1 MKKATLYEITG
12 DLIELNK
19 LIENLVD
26 ENGEPR
32 EPTEKEFE
40 TMKEWFTESYDG
52 FKAKFDNYCK
62 FIKNLQLSAAN
73 AEAEKQNFKAENNRL
88 TKRATAYENRAK
100 AVRNLL
106 RWGMERLNLQNFK
119 SDVFTANIQNMSGKV
134 IKIAITATQKDLSAL
149 PEKYLKPREVDTK
162 AILQDLKDG
171 VLEERDGIQNYSKV
185 FVKDGGVLPFIHVYQ
200 PTGLKIS

>member
-1 MKKATLYEITG
+1 MGKATLYEITG
-12 DLIELNK
+12 DLISLNK

-32 EPTEKEFE
+32 EPTEEEFE

-73 AEAEKQNFKAENNRL
+73 AEAEKQNFKAENSRL

-106 RWGMERLNLQNFK
+106 RWGMERQNLQNFK
-119 SDVFTANIQNMSGKV
+119 NDVFTANIQNMGGKV

-185 FVKDGGVLPFIHVYQ
+185 FIKDGDVLPCIHIYQ

>member
-1 MKKATLYEITG
+1 MGKATLYEITG

-19 LIENLVD
+19 LMENLVD

-32 EPTEKEFE
+32 EPTEEEFE
-40 TMKEWFTESYDG
+40 TMKDWFTETYDG

-62 FIKNLQLSAAN
+62 FINNLQLSAAN
-73 AEAEKQNFKAENNRL
+73 AEAEKNNFKAENSRL
-88 TKRATAYENRAK
+88 TKRAAAYENRAK

-106 RWGMERLNLQNFK
+106 RWGMERLNLQKFK

-185 FVKDGGVLPFIHVYQ
+185 FIKNGDALPCIHVYQ
-200 PTGLKIS
+200 PTGLKIF

>member
-1 MKKATLYEITG
+1 MGKATLYEITG
-12 DLIELNK
+12 DLISLNK
-19 LIENLVD
+19 LMENLVD

-32 EPTEKEFE
+32 EPTAEEFE
-40 TMKEWFTESYDG
+40 NMKNWFTESYDG
-52 FKAKFDNYCK
+52 FKSKFNNFCK

-73 AEAEKQNFKAENNRL
+73 AEAEKQNFKAEISRI

-106 RWGMERLNLQNFK
+106 RWGMERLHLQNFK
-119 SDVFTANIQNMSGKV
+119 SDVFTANIQNMGGKV
-134 IKIAITATQKDLSAL
+134 IKIGISATQKDISAL

-171 VLEERDGIQNYSKV
+171 VLEEREGIQNYSKV
-185 FVKDGGVLPFIHVYQ
+185 FIKDGNVLPWIHVYQ

>member
-12 DLIELNK
+12 DLISLNK
-19 LIENLVD
+19 LMENLVD

-32 EPTEKEFE
+32 EPTAEEFE
-40 TMKEWFTESYDG
+40 NMKNWFTESYDG
-52 FKAKFDNYCK
+52 FKSKFDNYCK

-73 AEAEKQNFKAENNRL
+73 AEAEKQNFKAENSRL

-106 RWGMERLNLQNFK
+106 RWGMERLNLQKFK
-119 SDVFTANIQNMSGKV
+119 SNVFTANIQNMGDKV
-134 IKIAITATQKDLSAL
+134 IKIAISATQKDLSAL

-171 VLEERDGIQNYSKV
+171 VLEEREGIQNYSKV
-185 FVKDGGVLPFIHVYQ
+185 FVKDGDVLPFIHVYQ

>member
-12 DLIELNK
+12 DLIDLNI
-19 LIENLVD
+19 LMENLVD

-32 EPTEKEFE
+32 EPTEKELE
-40 TMKEWFTESYDG
+40 TMKGWFTETYDA
-52 FKAKFDNYCK
+52 FKAKFDNCCK
-62 FIKNLQLSAAN
+62 FIKNLQLSAEN
-73 AEAEKQNFKAENNRL
+73 AESEKKNFKVEGSRL
-88 TKRATAYENRAK
+88 TKRAKAYANREK
-100 AVRNLL
+100 LIRNLL
-106 RWGMERLNLQNFK
+106 CWSMERLDLKNFK
-119 SDVFTANIQNMSGKV
+119 SNIFTANIQNMGGKV
-134 IKIAITATQKDLSAL
+134 IKVSDFARPEDISAL

-185 FVKDGGVLPFIHVYQ
+185 FIKDGDVLPCIHIYQ

>member
-12 DLIELNK
+12 DLISLNK
-19 LIENLVD
+19 LMENLVD

-32 EPTEKEFE
+32 EPTEEEFE
-40 TMKEWFTESYDG
+40 TMKEWFTETYDG

-73 AEAEKQNFKAENNRL
+73 AEAEKNNFKAENSRL

-106 RWGMERLNLQNFK
+106 RWSMERLNLQNFK
-119 SDVFTANIQNMSGKV
+119 NDVFTANIQNMGGKV

-185 FVKDGGVLPFIHVYQ
+185 FIKDGNVLPCIHVYQ

>member
-1 MKKATLYEITG
+1 MGKATLYEITG

-19 LIENLVD
+19 LMENLVD

-32 EPTEKEFE
+32 EPTAEEFE
-40 TMKEWFTESYDG
+40 NMKNWFTESYDG
-52 FKAKFDNYCK
+52 FKSKFDNYCK

-73 AEAEKQNFKAENNRL
+73 AEAEKQNFKAENSRL

-106 RWGMERLNLQNFK
+106 RWGMERLNLQKFK
-119 SDVFTANIQNMSGKV
+119 SNVFMANIQNMGDKV
-134 IKIAITATQKDLSAL
+134 IKIAISATQKDLSAL

-185 FVKDGGVLPFIHVYQ
+185 FVKDGDVLPFIHVYQ

>member
-1 MKKATLYEITG
+1 MGKATLYEITG

-19 LIENLVD
+19 LMENLVD

-40 TMKEWFTESYDG
+40 TMKGWFTESYNG

-73 AEAEKQNFKAENNRL
+73 AEAEKQNFKAENSRL

-106 RWGMERLNLQNFK
+106 RWGMERLSLQNFK
-119 SDVFTANIQNMSGKV
+119 NDVFTANIQNMGGKV

-171 VLEERDGIQNYSKV
+171 VLEEREGIQNYSKV
-185 FVKDGGVLPFIHVYQ
+185 FVKDGDVLPFIHVYQ

>member
-12 DLIELNK
+12 DLISLNK
-19 LIENLVD
+19 LMENLVD

-32 EPTEKEFE
+32 EPTEEEFE
-40 TMKEWFTESYDG
+40 TMKDWFTETYDG

-73 AEAEKQNFKAENNRL
+73 AEAEKNNFKAENSRL

-106 RWGMERLNLQNFK
+106 RWGMERLNLQKFK

-185 FVKDGGVLPFIHVYQ
+185 FIKNGDALPCIHVYQ
-200 PTGLKIS
+200 PTGLKIL

>member
-1 MKKATLYEITG
+1 MGKATLYEITG

-19 LIENLVD
+19 LMENLVD

-32 EPTEKEFE
+32 EPTEKELE
-40 TMKEWFTESYDG
+40 TMKDWFTETYDG

-73 AEAEKQNFKAENNRL
+73 AEAEKNNFKAENSRL

-106 RWGMERLNLQNFK
+106 RWGMERLNLQKFK

-134 IKIAITATQKDLSAL
+134 IKIGISATQKDLSAL

-185 FVKDGGVLPFIHVYQ
+185 FVKDGDVLPFIHVYQ

>member
-1 MKKATLYEITG
+1 MGKATLYEITG
-12 DLIELNK
+12 DLISLNK
-19 LIENLVD
+19 LMENLVD

-32 EPTEKEFE
+32 EPTAEEFE
-40 TMKEWFTESYDG
+40 NMKNWFTESYDG
-52 FKAKFDNYCK
+52 FKSKFDNYCK

-73 AEAEKQNFKAENNRL
+73 AEAEKQNFKAENSRL

-106 RWGMERLNLQNFK
+106 RWGMERLNLQKFK
-119 SDVFTANIQNMSGKV
+119 SNVFMANIQNMGDKV
-134 IKIAITATQKDLSAL
+134 IKIAISATQKDLSAL

-171 VLEERDGIQNYSKV
+171 VLEEREGIQNYSKV
-185 FVKDGGVLPFIHVYQ
+185 FVKDGDVLPFIHVYQ

>member
-1 MKKATLYEITG
+1 MGKATLYEITG

-19 LIENLVD
+19 LMENLVD

-32 EPTEKEFE
+32 EPTEKELE
-40 TMKEWFTESYDG
+40 TMKDWFTETYDG

-73 AEAEKQNFKAENNRL
+73 AEAEKNNFKAENSRL
-88 TKRATAYENRAK
+88 TKRAAAYENRAK

-106 RWGMERLNLQNFK
+106 RWGMERLNLQKFK
-119 SDVFTANIQNMSGKV
+119 NDVFTANIQNMGGKV

-185 FVKDGGVLPFIHVYQ
+185 FIKDGNVLPCIHVYQ

>member
-12 DLIELNK
+12 DLISLNK
-19 LIENLVD
+19 LMENLVD

-40 TMKEWFTESYDG
+40 TMKEWFTETYDG

-73 AEAEKQNFKAENNRL
+73 AEAEKQNLKAENSRL

-119 SDVFTANIQNMSGKV
+119 NDVFTANIQNMGGKV

-185 FVKDGGVLPFIHVYQ
+185 FVKDGDALPCIHVYQ
-200 PTGLKIS
+200 PTGLKIL

>member
-1 MKKATLYEITG
+1 MGKATLYEITG
-12 DLIELNK
+12 DLISLNK
-19 LIENLVD
+19 LMENLVD

-32 EPTEKEFE
+32 EPTAEEFE
-40 TMKEWFTESYDG
+40 NMKNWFTESYDG

-73 AEAEKQNFKAENNRL
+73 AEAEKNNFKAENSRL

-106 RWGMERLNLQNFK
+106 RWGMERLNLQKFK
-119 SDVFTANIQNMSGKV
+119 NDVFTANIQNMGGKV

-149 PEKYLKPREVDTK
+149 PEKYLKPHEVDTK

-171 VLEERDGIQNYSKV
+171 VLEEREGIQNYSKV
-185 FVKDGGVLPFIHVYQ
+185 FVKDGDVLPCIHVYQ

>member
-1 MKKATLYEITG
+1 MGKATLYEITG

-19 LIENLVD
+19 LMENLVD

-40 TMKEWFTESYDG
+40 TMKEWFTESYNG

-73 AEAEKQNFKAENNRL
+73 AEAEKQNFKAENSRL

-106 RWGMERLNLQNFK
+106 RWGMERLSLQNFK
-119 SDVFTANIQNMSGKV
+119 NDVFTANIQNMGGKV

-171 VLEERDGIQNYSKV
+171 VLEEREGIQNYSKV
-185 FVKDGGVLPFIHVYQ
+185 FVKDGDVLPFIHVYQ

>member
-1 MKKATLYEITG
+1 MGKATLYEITG

-19 LIENLVD
+19 LMENLVD

-32 EPTEKEFE
+32 EPTAEEFE
-40 TMKEWFTESYDG
+40 TMKDWFTESYDG
-52 FKAKFDNYCK
+52 FKAKFNNYCK

-73 AEAEKQNFKAENNRL
+73 AEAEKKNFKQEATRL
-88 TKRATAYENRAK
+88 TNRATAFENRAK
-100 AVRNLL
+100 YVKNLL
-106 RWGMERLNLQNFK
+106 RWGMERLNLQKFK
-119 SDVFTANIQNMSGKV
+119 SDVFTAGIQNVGGKV
-134 IKIAITATQKDLSAL
+134 INVSEFARPEDISAL

-185 FVKDGGVLPFIHVYQ
+185 FVKGGDALPFIHVHQ
-200 PTGLKIS
+200 PTGLKIL

>member
-1 MKKATLYEITG
+1 MGKATLYEITG
-12 DLIELNK
+12 DLISLNK
-19 LIENLVD
+19 LMENLVD

-32 EPTEKEFE
+32 EPTAEEFE
-40 TMKEWFTESYDG
+40 NMKNWFTESYDG
-52 FKAKFDNYCK
+52 FKSKFNNYCK

-73 AEAEKQNFKAENNRL
+73 AEAEKQNFKAENSRL

-119 SDVFTANIQNMSGKV
+119 NDVFTANIQNMGGKV
-134 IKIAITATQKDLSAL
+134 IKIAITATQKDLRAL

-171 VLEERDGIQNYSKV
+171 ALEERDGIQNYSKV
-185 FVKDGGVLPFIHVYQ
+185 FIKDGNVLPCIHVYQ

>member
-12 DLIELNK
+12 DLISLNK
-19 LIENLVD
+19 LMENLVD

-32 EPTEKEFE
+32 EPTAEEFE
-40 TMKEWFTESYDG
+40 NMKNWFTESYDG
-52 FKAKFDNYCK
+52 FKSKFNNFCK

-73 AEAEKQNFKAENNRL
+73 AEAEKQNFKAENSRL

-106 RWGMERLNLQNFK
+106 RWGMERLHLQNFK
-119 SDVFTANIQNMSGKV
+119 SDVFTANIQNMGGKV
-134 IKIAITATQKDLSAL
+134 IKIASTATQKDISAL

-185 FVKDGGVLPFIHVYQ
+185 FVKDGDVLPFIHVHQ

>member
-12 DLIELNK
+12 DLISLNK
-19 LIENLVD
+19 LMENLVD

-32 EPTEKEFE
+32 EPTEEEFE
-40 TMKEWFTESYDG
+40 TMKEWFTETYDG

-73 AEAEKQNFKAENNRL
+73 AEAEKQNFKAENSRL
-88 TKRATAYENRAK
+88 TKRAAAYENRAK

-106 RWGMERLNLQNFK
+106 RWGMERLNLQKFK
-119 SDVFTANIQNMSGKV
+119 SNVFTANIQNMGDKV

-171 VLEERDGIQNYSKV
+171 VLEEREGIQNYSKV
-185 FVKDGGVLPFIHVYQ
+185 FIKDGNVLPCIHVYQ

>member
-1 MKKATLYEITG
+1 MGKATLYEITG

-19 LIENLVD
+19 LMENLVD

-32 EPTEKEFE
+32 EPTEEEFE
-40 TMKEWFTESYDG
+40 TMKDWFTETYDG

-73 AEAEKQNFKAENNRL
+73 AEAEKNNFKAENSRL

-106 RWGMERLNLQNFK
+106 RWGMERLNLQKFK

-171 VLEERDGIQNYSKV
+171 ALEERDGIQNYSKV
-185 FVKDGGVLPFIHVYQ
+185 FIKNGDALPCIHVYQ
-200 PTGLKIS
+200 PTGLKIL

>member
-1 MKKATLYEITG
+1 MGKATLYEITG
-12 DLIELNK
+12 DLISLNK
-19 LIENLVD
+19 LMENLVD

-32 EPTEKEFE
+32 EPTEEEFE
-40 TMKEWFTESYDG
+40 TMKDWFTETYDG

-73 AEAEKQNFKAENNRL
+73 AEAEKQNFKAENSRL
-88 TKRATAYENRAK
+88 TKRAAAYENRAK

-106 RWGMERLNLQNFK
+106 RWGMERLDLQKFK
-119 SDVFTANIQNMSGKV
+119 NDVFTANIQNMGGKV
-134 IKIAITATQKDLSAL
+134 IKVSDFARPEDISAL

-171 VLEERDGIQNYSKV
+171 ALEERDGLQNYSKV
-185 FVKDGGVLPFIHVYQ
+185 FIKNGDALPCIHVYQ
-200 PTGLKIS
+200 PTGLKIF

>member
-12 DLIELNK
+12 DLISLNK
-19 LIENLVD
+19 LMENLVD

-32 EPTEKEFE
+32 EPTAEEFE
-40 TMKEWFTESYDG
+40 NMKNWFTESYDG
-52 FKAKFDNYCK
+52 FKSKFNNFCK

-73 AEAEKQNFKAENNRL
+73 AEAEKQNFKAEISRL

-106 RWGMERLNLQNFK
+106 RWGMERLHLQNFK
-119 SDVFTANIQNMSGKV
+119 NDVFTANIQNMGGKV
-134 IKIAITATQKDLSAL
+134 IKIAITATQKDISAL

-171 VLEERDGIQNYSKV
+171 ALEERDGIQNYSKV
-185 FVKDGGVLPFIHVYQ
+185 FVKDGDVLPFIHVYQ

>member
-12 DLIELNK
+12 DLISLNK
-19 LIENLVD
+19 LMENLVD

-32 EPTEKEFE
+32 EPTAEEFE
-40 TMKEWFTESYDG
+40 NMKNWFTESYDG

-73 AEAEKQNFKAENNRL
+73 AEAEKQNFKAENSRL

-119 SDVFTANIQNMSGKV
+119 NDVFTANIQNMGDKV
-134 IKIAITATQKDLSAL
+134 IKIAISATQKDLSAL

-185 FVKDGGVLPFIHVYQ
+185 FIKDGDVLPFIHVYQ

>member
-19 LIENLVD
+19 LMENLVD

-32 EPTEKEFE
+32 EPTEKELK
-40 TMKEWFTESYDG
+40 TMKGWFTETYDA

-73 AEAEKQNFKAENNRL
+73 AEAEKQNFKAENSRL

-106 RWGMERLNLQNFK
+106 RWGMERLHLQNFK
-119 SDVFTANIQNMSGKV
+119 SDVFTANIQNMGGKV
-134 IKIAITATQKDLSAL
+134 IKIASTATQKDISAL

-185 FVKDGGVLPFIHVYQ
+185 FVKDGDVLPFIHVHQ

>member
-1 MKKATLYEITG
+1 MGKATLYEITG

-19 LIENLVD
+19 LMENLVD

-32 EPTEKEFE
+32 EPTEEEFE
-40 TMKEWFTESYDG
+40 TMKEWFTETYDG

-73 AEAEKQNFKAENNRL
+73 AEAEKQNFKAENSLL
-88 TKRATAYENRAK
+88 TKRAAAYENRAK

-106 RWGMERLNLQNFK
+106 RWGMERLNLQKFK
-119 SDVFTANIQNMSGKV
+119 NDVFTANIQNMGGKV

-171 VLEERDGIQNYSKV
+171 ALEERDGIQNYSKV
-185 FVKDGGVLPFIHVYQ
+185 FIKNGDVLPCIHVYQ
-200 PTGLKIS
+200 PTGLKIF

>member
-1 MKKATLYEITG
+1 MGKATLYEITG

-19 LIENLVD
+19 LMENLVD

-32 EPTEKEFE
+32 EPTEKELE
-40 TMKEWFTESYDG
+40 TMKDWFTETYDE
-52 FKAKFDNYCK
+52 FKTKFDNYCK

-73 AEAEKQNFKAENNRL
+73 AEAEKQNFKAEISRL

-119 SDVFTANIQNMSGKV
+119 NDVFTANIQNMGGKV

-185 FVKDGGVLPFIHVYQ
+185 FVKDGDVLPFIHVYQ

>member
-1 MKKATLYEITG
+1 MGKATLYEITG

-19 LIENLVD
+19 LMENLVD

-32 EPTEKEFE
+32 EPTEEEFE
-40 TMKEWFTESYDG
+40 TMKDWFTETYDG

-73 AEAEKQNFKAENNRL
+73 AEAEKNNFKAENSRL
-88 TKRATAYENRAK
+88 TKRAAAYENRAK

-106 RWGMERLNLQNFK
+106 RWGMERLNLQKFK

-185 FVKDGGVLPFIHVYQ
+185 FIKNGDALPCIHVYQ
-200 PTGLKIS
+200 PTGLKIF

>member
-1 MKKATLYEITG
+1 MGKATLYEITG
-12 DLIELNK
+12 DLISLNK
-19 LIENLVD
+19 LMENLVD

-32 EPTEKEFE
+32 EPTAEEFE
-40 TMKEWFTESYDG
+40 NMKNWFTESYDG
-52 FKAKFDNYCK
+52 FKSKFNNFCK

-73 AEAEKQNFKAENNRL
+73 AEAEKQNFKAEISRL

-106 RWGMERLNLQNFK
+106 RWGMERLHLQNFK
-119 SDVFTANIQNMSGKV
+119 SDVFTANIQNMGGKV
-134 IKIAITATQKDLSAL
+134 IKIAITATQKDISAL
-149 PEKYLKPREVDTK
+149 PEKYLKPRKVDTK

-171 VLEERDGIQNYSKV
+171 VLEEREGIQNYSKV
-185 FVKDGGVLPFIHVYQ
+185 FIKDGNVLPCIHVYQ

>member
-1 MKKATLYEITG
+1 MGKATLYEITG

-19 LIENLVD
+19 LMENLVD

-40 TMKEWFTESYDG
+40 TMKEWFTESYNG

-73 AEAEKQNFKAENNRL
+73 AEAEKQNFKAENSRL

-106 RWGMERLNLQNFK
+106 RWGMERLSLQNFK
-119 SDVFTANIQNMSGKV
+119 NDVFTANIQNMGGKV

-171 VLEERDGIQNYSKV
+171 VLEEREGIQNYYKV
-185 FVKDGGVLPFIHVYQ
+185 FVKDGDVLPFIHVYQ